1 MTQLVTL
8 ALTLSLNPTLS
19 PTLTTLRLTLRLT
32 PDPDLMAVI
41 YGLPA
46 RWMPLEGGKDFVDTL
61 LSFDHAMGGPALHLS
76 LVSAL
81 ALGLS

>member
-1 MTQLVTL
+1 
-8 ALTLSLNPTLS
+8 
-19 PTLTTLRLTLRLT
+19 
-32 PDPDLMAVI
+32 MAVI